1 MYVFDP
7 IKFNLNLNLN
17 SEKNS
22 IILSFLRLSL
32 KFIRFFKYLK
42 NGIFLTCDN
51 SSKGSTSMG
60 HFTALDLSEKSSGR
74 K

>member
-1 MYVFDP
+1 MKLY
-7 IKFNLNLNLN
+7 N
-17 SEKNS
+17 SELPTTN
-22 IILSFLRLSL
+22 IETYTI
-32 KFIRFFKYLK
+32 FKYLK

-51 SSKGSTSMG
+51 SSNGSTSMG